1 MTIFLDESPIED
13 FGSSLSIVI
22 VLQRKLTKNLSG
34 SEVASIMGTTFHLS
48 RIEVL
53 SHLLSMILYYLI
65 NSIKLTYNYIHL

>member
-1 MTIFLDESPIED
+1 MDESPIED

-53 SHLLSMILYYLI
+53 SHLLSINDIILF
-65 NSIKLTYNYIHL
+65 NKFN